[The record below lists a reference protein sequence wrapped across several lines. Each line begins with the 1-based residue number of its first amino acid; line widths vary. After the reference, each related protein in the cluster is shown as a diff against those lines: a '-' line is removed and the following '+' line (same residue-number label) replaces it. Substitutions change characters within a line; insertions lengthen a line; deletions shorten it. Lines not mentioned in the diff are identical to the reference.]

1 MAKDESRIAF
11 EEWAA
16 EHCLM
21 TAPTPDGDYLF
32 RGTNV
37 AWRAWQKATRD
48 GQDPAAAAEMAL
60 TTYRQ
65 AQDR

>member
-1 MAKDESRIAF
+1 MAKNESRIAF

-21 TAPTPDGDYLF
+21 MAPVPDGGYLF

-37 AWRAWQKATRD
+37 AWRAWQKATEG

-60 TTYRQ
+60 AVYRE